1 MSTTQDFAADEQVQ
15 SWDRVP
21 VDSPVPLLDRQKI
34 EGEKMLLAMV
44 RLAKGCHVA
53 VEQFANVISGRVKW
67 TLGIEG
73 RKVMVTGGQVVHLP
87 PNFPHGV
94 NELEYTVIRDML
106 APVGAM
112 GIGSKELEGFLI
124 FAISELG
131 Q

>member
-1 MSTTQDFAADEQVQ
+1 MSTTQDFEADEQVQ

-21 VDSPVPLLDRQKI
+21 VDSPAPLLDRQKI
-34 EGEKMLLAMV
+34 EGEKMLMAMV

-53 VEQFANVISGRVKW
+53 VHSHASEQFAYVISGRVKW

-73 RKVMVTGGQVVHLP
+73 REVVVTGGQVVHLP

-94 NELEYTVIRDML
+94 NALEDTVILDML

-112 GIGSKELEGFLI
+112 GVGSQE
-124 FAISELG
+124 
-131 Q
+131 